1 MFVSNLFK
9 HWTYKIFA
17 PGLLVRDK
25 YEAFRNLL
33 EYDKKSHEL
42 IAELEQIYYE
52 QLKVDF
58 AAIEHKVK
66 QLSSSVVKVV
76 NSLSEICPTCY
87 TKLNEYCRDID
98 KKIHHILASDSTDF
112 SPPFTLTLEELG
124 TDSHQLVGGKAFNL
138 AMVRKRLSLPVP
150 RGFVVT
156 ANSYNYLIGFNNLRE
171 KIDER
176 LAQLDINSA
185 RSLEQTSEDL
195 VRLIHSA
202 HIPQAIEED
211 ITAALKRMSR
221 EPGGRPR
228 VSVRSSAVGEDGVA
242 SFAGQYESVLNV
254 APQEVIDAYRTVIA
268 SKYTPRAL
276 TYRINYG
283 LSDRETPMAVLVL
296 EMIDAGVSGVIYTLD
311 PEDSRGG
318 TLAIHS
324 IWGLGKLLVDGSV
337 TPSVIRVTREPP
349 YQLERDKQVVQP
361 VKAVPKEKG
370 GIQIVSGMDDL
381 PANLAL
387 DDESALTLAERA
399 ITLEN
404 LHGVPQ
410 DIEWCMD
417 NKGELFILQSRPLH
431 AEEVDQEIIDCSDI
445 GVDNPVLLAGG
456 NSACGG
462 IAAGKVFKIEGAG
475 DLESVPEGAVVV
487 AKAPS
492 PDFVKVVGKISAV
505 ITDVG
510 STAGHFASV
519 AREFGIPTLVN
530 TGMATERL
538 ASGQKVTLYADAKV
552 VYEGEVVQLLES
564 ACAARSLLVNSPF
577 MVSLEKILSYISP
590 LNLVDP
596 LAESFVPESCESLH
610 DIIRFAHEKSIE
622 QMFLLGDKGSRRAT
636 GAKRLISEI
645 PIIIYLLDLGGGLLE
660 EARTKKE
667 IELQDITNIPLR
679 ALWQGLS
686 NPGIYWDP
694 DVQHYDWQ
702 EFSRIS
708 GTDSFARPDSKF
720 LGSYAIISHDYLNF
734 NIHFGFHFVVLDT
747 LCGDELDANYILLR
761 FAGGGG
767 DLYPR
772 FLRLKF
778 LEGVLSHHGFKV
790 EKKGDILDAQLSR
803 SDRQTLEATLEVLG
817 KLLGCT
823 RVLDMSLKDGSQVEE
838 LVERFM
844 NGIYDFSPLQR
855 KGGGGDND

>member
-17 PGLLVRDK
+17 PGLLLREK
-25 YEAFRNLL
+25 YEAFRKLL
-33 EYDKKSHEL
+33 EYDKRSHEL

-58 AAIEHKVK
+58 AVIEDKVK
-66 QLSSSVVKVV
+66 QLSSSVTKVV
-76 NSLSEICPTCY
+76 DSLSEICPTCY
-87 TKLNEYCRDID
+87 PQLHAYCRSID
-98 KKIHHILASDSTDF
+98 KKIHHVLASGPDDF
-112 SPPFTLTLEELG
+112 SPPFTLALDELDA
-124 TDSHQLVGGKAFNL
+124 DSHLLVGGKAFNL
-138 AMVRKRLSLPVP
+138 ATVRKRLSLPVP
-150 RGFVVT
+150 RGFVIT
-156 ANSYNYLIGFNNLRE
+156 AQAYNYFIEANNLRD

-176 LAQLDINSA
+176 LAQLEINSA

-195 VRLIHSA
+195 VEKILSA
-202 HIPQAIEED
+202 HVPKEIGAE
-211 ITAALKRMSR
+211 ITIAHQGISR
-221 EPGGRPR
+221 EHGDGLW
-228 VSVRSSAVGEDGVA
+228 VSVRSSAVGEDNVA
-242 SFAGQYESVLNV
+242 SFAGQYESILNV
-254 APQEVIDAYRTVIA
+254 KPDRVIDSYKAVIA
-268 SKYTPRAL
+268 SKYSPRAL

-283 LSDRETPMAVLVL
+283 LSDRDTPMAVLVL
-296 EMIDAGVSGVIYTLD
+296 EMIDAGVSGVIYTRD
-311 PEDSRGG
+311 PEDTSGS

-337 TPSVIRVTREPP
+337 TPSVIRMKREPP
-349 YQLERDKQVVQP
+349 HQLERDKEVVQP
-361 VKAVPKEKG
+361 VKAVSSEKG
-370 GIQIVSGMDDL
+370 GVQVVSGIDDL

-387 DDESALTLAERA
+387 DDEAALTLSEWALS
-399 ITLEN
+399 LEDF
-404 LHGVPQ
+404 HGTPQ

-417 NKGELFILQSRPLH
+417 NQGELFILQSRPLH
-431 AEEVDQEIIDCSDI
+431 VEDTDQQIIDCSNI
-445 GVDNPVLLAGG
+445 GVDSPVLLSGG

-462 IAAGKVFKIEGAG
+462 IAAGKVFTIEGSG
-475 DLESVPEGAVVV
+475 DLERVPEGAVVV
-487 AKAPS
+487 AQASS

-538 ASGQKVTLYADAKV
+538 VSGQEVTVYADAKV
-552 VYEGEVVQLLES
+552 VYQGEVAQLLES
-564 ACAARSLLVNSPF
+564 ACATRSLLVDSPF

-596 LAESFVPESCESLH
+596 LAESFVPERCESLH
-610 DIIRFAHEKSIE
+610 DVIRFAHEKSIQ

-645 PIIIYLLDLGGGLLE
+645 PIIIYLLDLGGGLVE

-667 IELQDITNIPLR
+667 IELQDITNIPIR

-702 EFSRIS
+702 EFFRIS

-720 LGSYAIISHDYLNF
+720 LGSYAIISNDYLNF

-747 LCGDELDANYILLR
+747 LCGEELDANYILLR

-790 EKKGDILDAQLSR
+790 EKKGDMIDAQLSR
-803 SDRQTLEATLEVLG
+803 NDRQTLETKLEVVG

-838 LVERFM
+838 LVESFM
-844 NGIYDFSPLQR
+844 KGIYDFSPLQR
-855 KGGGGDND
+855 K

>member
-17 PGLLVRDK
+17 PGLLVREK

-58 AAIEHKVK
+58 AVIDLKVK
-66 QLSSSVVKVV
+66 QLSSSVAKVV
-76 NSLSEICPTCY
+76 DSLSEICPTCY
-87 TKLNEYCRDID
+87 PELNAYWRNID
-98 KKIHHILASDSTDF
+98 KKMHQVLASGSYDF
-112 SPPFTLTLEELG
+112 SPPFTRALDELS
-124 TDSHQLVGGKAFNL
+124 TDSHLLVGGKAFNL
-138 AMVRKRLSLPVP
+138 ATVRKRLSLPVP
-150 RGFVVT
+150 RGFVIT
-156 ANSYNYLIGFNNLRE
+156 SKSYYYFIEANNLRE

-185 RSLEQTSEDL
+185 SSLEQTSGDL
-195 VRLIHSA
+195 VELILSA
-202 HIPQAIEED
+202 QVPRAIEED
-211 ITAALKRMSR
+211 ITTALKEMRR
-221 EPGGRPR
+221 EQGGRLR
-228 VSVRSSAVGEDGVA
+228 VSVRSSAIGEDSVA

-254 APQEVIDAYRTVIA
+254 APDRVVDSFKTVIA
-268 SKYTPRAL
+268 SKYSPRAL
-276 TYRINYG
+276 NYRINYG
-283 LSDRETPMAVLVL
+283 LSDPETPMAVLVL
-296 EMIDAGVSGVIYTLD
+296 EMIDAGVSGVIYTRD
-311 PEDSRGG
+311 PEDRSGG

-337 TPSVIRVTREPP
+337 TPSVIRVTREAPR
-349 YQLERDKQVVQP
+349 QLERDQEVAQP
-361 VKAVPKEKG
+361 VKAVPKEEG
-370 GIQIVSGMDDL
+370 GTQVISGMDKL

-387 DDESALTLAERA
+387 DDKSAHTLAEWA
-399 ITLEN
+399 IKLEDF
-404 LHGVPQ
+404 HGAPQ

-417 NKGELFILQSRPLH
+417 NQGKLFILQSRPLH
-431 AEEVDQEIIDCSDI
+431 IEHTDQQIIDCSNI
-445 GVDNPVLLAGG
+445 GVDSPVLLSGG

-462 IAAGKVFKIEGAG
+462 IAAGKVFTIEGPG
-475 DLESVPEGAVVV
+475 DLERVPEGAVVV
-487 AKAPS
+487 AQVPS
-492 PDFVKVVGKISAV
+492 PDFVKVVGKIGAV

-530 TGMATERL
+530 TGMATKRL
-538 ASGQKVTLYADAKV
+538 ASGQEVTVYADAKV
-552 VYEGEVVQLLES
+552 VYEGEVAQLLES
-564 ACAARSLLVNSPF
+564 ACGARSLLADSPF
-577 MVSLEKILSYISP
+577 MVSMEKILSYISP

-596 LAESFVPESCESLH
+596 MSESFVPESCKSLH
-610 DIIRFAHEKSIE
+610 DIIRFAHEKSIQ
-622 QMFLLGDKGSRRAT
+622 QMFLLGNKGSRRAS

-645 PIIIYLLDLGGGLLE
+645 PIIIYLLDLGGGLVGSV
-660 EARTKKE
+660 RTKKE
-667 IELQDITNIPLR
+667 IEPKDITNIPLR
-679 ALWQGLS
+679 AVWQGLS

-694 DVQHYDWQ
+694 NVQHYDWQ
-702 EFSRIS
+702 EFARIS
-708 GTDSFARPDSKF
+708 GTDSIARPDSKF

-747 LCGDELDANYILLR
+747 LCGHELDANYIMLR

-790 EKKGDILDAQLSR
+790 EKKGDMIDAQLSR
-803 SDRQTLEATLEVLG
+803 NDRQTLEAKLEVLG

-844 NGIYDFSPLQR
+844 NGVYDFSPLQR
-855 KGGGGDND
+855 R

>member
-17 PGLLVRDK
+17 PGLLVREK

-58 AAIEHKVK
+58 AAIEYKVK
-66 QLSSSVVKVV
+66 QLCWSVAKVV
-76 NSLSEICPTCY
+76 DSLSEICPTCY
-87 TKLNEYCRDID
+87 PKLNDYCRDID
-98 KKIHHILASDSTDF
+98 KKIHQVLASGSSDF
-112 SPPFTLTLEELG
+112 SPPFTLALDELG
-124 TDSHQLVGGKAFNL
+124 TDSHLLAGGKAFNL
-138 AMVRKRLSLPVP
+138 ATVRKRLSLPAP

-156 ANSYNYLIGFNNLRE
+156 ANAYNYLIEYNNLRE

-185 RSLEQTSEDL
+185 RSLEQTSGDL
-195 VRLIHSA
+195 VELIRSA
-202 HIPQAIEED
+202 HVPKAIEED
-211 ITAALKRMSR
+211 ITTALKEISR
-221 EPGGRPR
+221 EQGGRLR
-228 VSVRSSAVGEDGVA
+228 VSVRSSAVGEDSVG

-254 APQEVIDAYRTVIA
+254 EPHRVVDSYKAVIA
-268 SKYTPRAL
+268 SKYSPRAL
-276 TYRINYG
+276 NYRINYG
-283 LSDRETPMAVLVL
+283 LSDHETPMAVLVL

-311 PEDSRGG
+311 PEETSGR

-324 IWGLGKLLVDGSV
+324 IWGLGNLLVDGSV

-349 YQLERDKQVVQP
+349 HQLERDKEVVQP
-361 VKAVPKEKG
+361 VKAVPMDKG
-370 GIQIVSGMDDL
+370 GIQVVSGIDDL

-387 DDESALTLAERA
+387 DDKAALTLSEWALK
-399 ITLEN
+399 LEDY
-404 LHGVPQ
+404 HGTPQ

-417 NKGELFILQSRPLH
+417 NHGEFFILQSRPLH
-431 AEEVDQEIIDCSDI
+431 VEDTEQQIIDCSNI
-445 GVDNPVLLAGG
+445 GVDSPVLLSGG

-462 IAAGKVFKIEGAG
+462 IAAGKVFTIEGSG
-475 DLESVPEGAVVV
+475 DLERVPEGAVVV
-487 AKAPS
+487 AQVPS

-530 TGMATERL
+530 TGMATNRL
-538 ASGQKVTLYADAKV
+538 ASGQEVTVYADAKV
-552 VYEGEVVQLLES
+552 VYEGKVAQLLES
-564 ACAARSLLVNSPF
+564 ACAARSLLADSPF
-577 MVSLEKILSYISP
+577 MVSMEKILSYISP

-596 LAESFVPESCESLH
+596 QAESFVPESCKSLH
-610 DIIRFAHEKSIE
+610 DIIRFAHEKSIQ

-636 GAKRLISEI
+636 GAKRLISDI
-645 PIIIYLLDLGGGLLE
+645 PIIIYLLDLGGGLVRA
-660 EARTKKE
+660 ARTKKE
-667 IELQDITNIPLR
+667 IEPKDITNIPLR

-702 EFSRIS
+702 EFFRLS

-747 LCGDELDANYILLR
+747 LCGQELDANYILLR

-790 EKKGDILDAQLSR
+790 EKKGDMIDAQLSR
-803 SDRQTLEATLEVLG
+803 NDRQTLEAKLEVLG

-844 NGIYDFSPLQR
+844 NGIYDFSPLQKR
-855 KGGGGDND
+855 K

>member
-1 MFVSNLFK
+1 MFVSNLFR

-17 PGLLVRDK
+17 PGLLVREK

-42 IAELEQIYYE
+42 IAELEQIYYK

-58 AAIEHKVK
+58 AAVEYKVK
-66 QLSSSVVKVV
+66 QLSSSVAKVV
-76 NSLSEICPTCY
+76 DSLSEICPTCY
-87 TKLNEYCRDID
+87 PKLNDYCRDID
-98 KKIHHILASDSTDF
+98 KKIQQVLASGSYDF
-112 SPPFTLTLEELG
+112 SAPFTLALDELSKDNHL
-124 TDSHQLVGGKAFNL
+124 TVGGKAFNL
-138 AMVRKRLSLPVP
+138 ATARKKLSLPVP
-150 RGFVVT
+150 RGFVIT
-156 ANSYNYLIGFNNLRE
+156 ANSYNYFIQFNNLRE

-185 RSLEQTSEDL
+185 NSLEQTSEDL
-195 VRLIHSA
+195 VELIRSA
-202 HIPQAIEED
+202 HVPRAIEEE
-211 ITAALKRMSR
+211 ITTALQEISR
-221 EPGGRPR
+221 KQGGRLR
-228 VSVRSSAVGEDGVA
+228 VSVRSSAVGEDSVA

-254 APQEVIDAYRTVIA
+254 EPDRVVDSYKAVIA
-268 SKYTPRAL
+268 SKYLPRAL

-283 LSDRETPMAVLVL
+283 LSDQETPMAVLVL

-311 PEDSRGG
+311 PEETSGRA
-318 TLAIHS
+318 LAIHS

-337 TPSVIRVTREPP
+337 TPSVIRVRREPP
-349 YQLERDKQVVQP
+349 HQLERDKEIVQP
-361 VKAVPKEKG
+361 VKAVPREEG
-370 GIQIVSGMDDL
+370 GTQVVSGMDDL

-387 DDESALTLAERA
+387 DDTSAHTLAEWA
-399 ITLEN
+399 MKLEDF
-404 LHGVPQ
+404 HGAPQ

-417 NKGELFILQSRPLH
+417 NQGKLFILQSRPLH
-431 AEEVDQEIIDCSDI
+431 IEDTDQQIIDCSNI
-445 GVDNPVLLAGG
+445 GVDSPVLLSGG
-456 NSACGG
+456 NTACGG
-462 IAAGKVFKIEGAG
+462 IAAGKIFKIEGPG
-475 DLESVPEGAVVV
+475 DLERVPEGAVVV
-487 AKAPS
+487 AQVPS

-530 TGMATERL
+530 TGMATKKL
-538 ASGQKVTLYADAKV
+538 ASGHEVTVYADAKL
-552 VYEGEVVQLLES
+552 VYEGEVDQLLES
-564 ACAARSLLVNSPF
+564 ACAARSLLADSPF
-577 MVSLEKILSYISP
+577 MLSMEKMLSYISP

-596 LAESFVPESCESLH
+596 QAESFVPEGCKSLH
-610 DIIRFAHEKSIE
+610 DIIRFAHEKSIQ

-645 PIIIYLLDLGGGLLE
+645 PIVIYLLDLGGGLVK

-667 IELQDITNIPLR
+667 IELRDISNIPLR
-679 ALWQGLS
+679 AVWQGLS

-694 DVQHYDWQ
+694 NVQHYDWQ
-702 EFSRIS
+702 EFARIS
-708 GTDSFARPDSKF
+708 GTDSIARPDSKF
-720 LGSYAIISHDYLNF
+720 LGSYAIVSHDYLNF

-747 LCGDELDANYILLR
+747 LCGHELDANYILLR

-767 DLYPR
+767 DLYSK
-772 FLRLKF
+772 FLRLQF
-778 LEGVLSHHGFKV
+778 LEGILSHHGFKV
-790 EKKGDILDAQLSR
+790 EKKGDMIDAQLSR
-803 SDRQTLEATLEVLG
+803 NDRQTLEAKLEVLG

-844 NGIYDFSPLQR
+844 NGIYDFSPLQ
-855 KGGGGDND
+855 KG